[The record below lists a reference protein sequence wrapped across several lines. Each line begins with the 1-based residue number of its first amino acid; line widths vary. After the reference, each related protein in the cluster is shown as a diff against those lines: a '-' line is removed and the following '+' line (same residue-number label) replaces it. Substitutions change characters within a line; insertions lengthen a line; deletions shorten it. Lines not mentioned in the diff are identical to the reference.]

1 VLQFQAEDMAALEE
15 FQGTDTNP
23 EAAVFSTQTTDSNG
37 QDTSDFP
44 SLQSVTLA
52 DIAAFSAVASQK
64 DFEFSPSTQK
74 DTQTVYAFSP
84 QNVSFPYFFRQNL
97 NF

>member
-1 VLQFQAEDMAALEE
+1 VQFQAEDMAALEE

-23 EAAVFSTQTTDSNG
+23 EAAVFSTTNDSNG

-64 DFEFSPSTQK
+64 DFEFTTSSQK

-84 QNVSFPYFFRQNL
+84 QNVSKIAVTSKL
-97 NF
+97 KI